1 MPINTSLGRASLFLV
16 KVEVCPLMTF
26 WQNPEQR
33 IQICASIQSMSEA
46 VLEYKNLRS
55 IKALLLGND

>member
-1 MPINTSLGRASLFLV
+1 M
-16 KVEVCPLMTF
+16 MF

-33 IQICASIQSMSEA
+33 MQICASIQSMSEA
-46 VLEYKNLRS
+46 VLEYKNLCS

>member
-1 MPINTSLGRASLFLV
+1 
-16 KVEVCPLMTF
+16 MTF

-33 IQICASIQSMSEA
+33 TQICASIQSMSEA